1 MLNIQKLIDSL
12 GYLPGMRCPCPLIC
26 YYQILLRFCDNI
38 KVTSKTDIIS
48 PSTSI
53 NIEPVISRLSLILEL
68 IINFQYFF
76 IYLFISF
83 IFFFFVLF
91 SLPFMYSVCSF
102 VPFNFVS

>member
-26 YYQILLRFCDNI
+26 YYQILLWFCDNI

-76 IYLFISF
+76 FFFFFYLFIYLF
-83 IFFFFVLF
+83 FVLIALYVLGMF
-91 SLPFMYSVCSF
+91 VCPF
-102 VPFNFVS
+102 